1 MRYASILLFGFER
14 LRYSPYIVRNYLIL
28 SISRPIVPLRNMTE
42 ALRQFIETYYIHP
55 ITHDTGYNPVNT
67 ITWALVL
74 VVCLFLTL
82 KLLKKLGIK
91 IDRRFIAAVSPYIVV
106 GASLR
111 VMEDAELVSPPLSYL
126 LITPLIFFL
135 IFFCCVAILILA
147 VIVSRSTRIGDYT
160 LIFGLIGIIWLIANL
175 MILLRKEVVIASWVL
190 FAVIGISGLLLSVI
204 YAIAA
209 RFGAHFLTDRLN
221 VAVLAAHLLDAS
233 SSFIGIDILG
243 YTGKHVI
250 EGLIVTYAGTA
261 AGMYPLKLGILVPIL
276 YLLDTQFTA
285 EKEMKLKNLVLL
297 ALIVI
302 GLAPAVRN
310 TLRMFFGV

>member
-1 MRYASILLFGFER
+1 
-14 LRYSPYIVRNYLIL
+14 
-28 SISRPIVPLRNMTE
+28 MTE

-67 ITWALVL
+67 LTWALVL

-82 KLLKKLGIK
+82 KLLKKIGIE
-91 IDRRFIAAVSPYIVV
+91 IDHRFIAAVSPYIVV
-106 GASLR
+106 GACLR
-111 VMEDAELVSPPLSYL
+111 VMEDAELVSPPVSYL

-147 VIVSRSTRIGDYT
+147 VRVSRSIRIGDSDYT
-160 LIFGLIGIIWLIANL
+160 LIFGLIGFIWLIANL
-175 MILLRKEVVIASWVL
+175 MILLWKEDIVFGWVL
-190 FAVIGISGLLLSVI
+190 FAVIGISGLFISVI

-209 RFGAHFLTDRLN
+209 RFGLHFLTDRLN
-221 VAVLAAHLLDAS
+221 LTVLAAHLLDAS

-261 AGMYPLKLGILVPIL
+261 AGMYPLKLGILVPLL
-276 YLLDTQFTA
+276 YLLGTQFTEEA
-285 EKEMKLKNLVLL
+285 ESELKNLVLL

-310 TLRMFFGV
+310 TLRMMLGV

>member
-1 MRYASILLFGFER
+1 
-14 LRYSPYIVRNYLIL
+14 
-28 SISRPIVPLRNMTE
+28 MTE
-42 ALRQFIETYYIHP
+42 TLRQFIDTYYIHP

-67 ITWALVL
+67 ITWAVVL
-74 VVCLFLTL
+74 VICLFLTL

-91 IDRRFIAAVSPYIVV
+91 IDHRFIAAVSPYIVV

-147 VIVSRSTRIGDYT
+147 VIVSRSTRIGDSDYT
-160 LIFGLIGIIWLIANL
+160 LIFGLIGIIWLITNL
-175 MILLRKEVVIASWVL
+175 TILLGKEEIVFGWVL

-209 RFGAHFLTDRLN
+209 RFGLHFLTDRLN

-285 EKEMKLKNLVLL
+285 EKEIELKNLVLL

-310 TLRMFFGV
+310 TLRMMFGV